1 MRKLLALSMAVLL
14 IAGIVG
20 PAFAQ
25 LSLVT
30 ASAPLEDQSDHAV
43 NVALQKATQQAVDRA
58 RAQGL
63 EPIGIHRAF
72 MTADRVTVQLVA
84 SDEPGDQDQTP
95 RFAPD
100 DMA

>member
-1 MRKLLALSMAVLL
+1 MRKLLALPIAVLL
-14 IAGIVG
+14 IAGVVA

-30 ASAPLEDQSDHAV
+30 ASAPLEDESDHAIT
-43 NVALQKATQQAVDRA
+43 VALRQATQQAVAEA

-72 MTADRVTVQLVA
+72 MTEDRVTVQLVA
-84 SDEPGDQDQTP
+84 SDEPGDPDQTP

-100 DMA
+100 DTA